1 MPRTLRHLVGRTRL
15 WWWRQLFTVACKSV
29 VVRSEITDTSVVA
42 TTHCRSS
49 TESVRDARAARWKL
63 QIDFMKM
70 FLELVLKYW
79 QDILTSITNVKKVT
93 ESKLNSSFSLKV
105 QNRNPCLLLVRELSQ
120 QECNSKVVEVK
131 TRHFSISS
139 FSMKTFCPSL
149 TSLTLRAMPGQHL
162 NISML
167 NFNLQQTG
175 SVASLRDVITN
186 NVKEVTSG
194 GRSSH
199 IMTSSGSEVEL
210 IAVDWMRSNDVNL
223 MFKIDGCWLQTDE
236 NS

>member
-1 MPRTLRHLVGRTRL
+1 M
-15 WWWRQLFTVACKSV
+15 
-29 VVRSEITDTSVVA
+29 
-42 TTHCRSS
+42 
-49 TESVRDARAARWKL
+49 
-63 QIDFMKM
+63 
-70 FLELVLKYW
+70 
-79 QDILTSITNVKKVT
+79 TSITNVKKVT
-93 ESKLNSSFSLKV
+93 ESKLNSSFVCQNV
-105 QNRNPCLLLVRELSQ
+105 QNKNPCLLLVRELSQ

-139 FSMKTFCPSL
+139 FSIKTSCPSL

-162 NISML
+162 NISMF

-210 IAVDWMRSNDVNL
+210 IAVDWMKSNDVNL
-223 MFKIDGCWLQTDE
+223 MFKIDGC
-236 NS
+236 